1 MPDAQI
7 AASSKLLALH
17 ALQRALNAAPS
28 AAAVSRLVSGFFKA
42 HLHRASATLHLTSSD
57 TLPPSTSSAR
67 LSIPLRPDLRLRLE
81 RDEPFTADEVALVEL
96 VASLLRQ
103 TPALAQPARSHR
115 ALSLFHELRQS
126 IAHAQDLD
134 ALLSLLETGLTDAF
148 PELSAQIFLAE
159 NGDQWRQHA
168 ARLSHLS
175 GPAGN
180 RRESDGQTQAARIE
194 ALRRGETLLLD
205 ETGRPVSVGEARRAA
220 LARAVI
226 PLHVEEAPVGLLH
239 LDAQGRSALSGQD
252 VLYLELIAATIAIA
266 LRTGRLVEEARQRT
280 TEMEMVHAMTESA
293 RNLKPLQPTL
303 AEIHAQIDQA
313 FDVHAFLVALYDV
326 DEGLLTFPY
335 AVEEDQPLVVDPV
348 SFRDQDSLFAWVVR
362 HNRPFITGDWHHDER
377 PVSGIDLIDAVPRSI
392 FCYPL
397 RIGDEVVG
405 AFSVQSHRPHVF
417 SDDDYRLLS
426 SIADQVAVIVRNA
439 RLYSTTQGLVDKIAR
454 EYLTAAS
461 LRQAIASMGTSLDRE
476 AILDFLL
483 VSLEEMVGYDLALV
497 TLIEDGDVVLTHRV
511 DSDGQAE
518 SIISSGDSD
527 GLPGGRFATEVIR
540 SKEAVLVD
548 DVRDDPR
555 WTDDLQSEAVR
566 SRLGVPMLA
575 GDSVTG
581 VLILENKQPAA
592 YGKREAW
599 LVSALVSHAS
609 LAVQNAGLH
618 EEVQGQ
624 LEELTTL
631 YEASNAISANLDQET
646 VLRTVVG
653 EMLRALDVDSCT
665 IFVWSEGQQR
675 LQTAAHQNQFISDPG
690 NGDSAAAVGLSNLS
704 DLEENPII
712 RRVIESRTV
721 GNLHRE
727 VDSGDV
733 QSLLDVAGL
742 DALLLVPLVRR
753 KQVLGLLALGQI
765 GTARPFNERDLR
777 LTRNLAGQVA
787 VALEHA
793 RLYSQV
799 RRRVE
804 ELSTFHQI
812 VLQLNM
818 PLELEVVLENITESA
833 LQLIGA
839 DNLHIYLYDAG
850 RDEFTFCSA
859 LWRDGRRT
867 PAVAA
872 PRSDGLTARV
882 VHGGEA
888 IIIDNAPEHALYQG
902 PEASDWGVCAIA
914 GFPLKHSNRVIGA
927 FTVTYLKPHT
937 FTPDELLLMNLLADQ
952 ASVAVEN
959 ARLFAEA
966 QQRLRSM
973 SALVDLAK
981 QVTGN
986 LKVELVMQTT
996 VQRLQGLLNA
1006 RASTIALLSEDGEEL
1021 IIEAAAGIKPEYHR
1035 VRMKLGEGV
1044 SGRAVKEQRMIYV
1057 RDTYQDPDFLFFD
1070 PVLRS
1075 LLVVPLVARNEVIGT
1090 LSVDSDQ
1097 PDAFAESDVQLMT
1110 VAGAQVS
1117 VAIAN
1122 ARLFE
1127 AVEERA
1133 AELAV
1138 AYRELKESDR
1148 LKDELV
1154 QNVSHELRTPLTFIR
1169 GYVDLV
1175 LDGEMGIVTAEQ
1187 QEALQVISDKTDEVT
1202 RLVQDIMALQRINE
1216 QNLVREPFSMMR
1228 LLYTAVD
1235 CHRMSAREQGL
1246 DLVFDSPSSEGIVVG
1261 DKGRI
1266 NQVLDNLIGNAI
1278 KFSPDGGTITLRMVE
1293 RRDDVLVVVADEG
1306 IGLPSDK
1313 AARIFDRFY
1322 QVDGSSR
1329 RRFGGAGIGLAIV
1342 KRIVDAHDGDIWV
1355 RSELNQGSSFYFTLP
1370 KEAEPLHEL
1379 QPPPDRASDSPTPSK
1394 PS

>member
-1 MPDAQI
+1 MPDVQLAT
-7 AASSKLLALH
+7 ASSKLRALH
-17 ALQRALNAAPS
+17 AFQEALDAAS
-28 AAAVSRLVSGFFKA
+28 SQAAVFRLVSDFVEL
-42 HLHRASATLHLTSSD
+42 HLQKASAYFHEPDVDHGS
-57 TLPPSTSSAR
+57 PSAPGVQIS
-67 LSIPLRPDLRLRLE
+67 LPLRPDLHLSLR
-81 RDEPFTADEVALVEL
+81 RGDPFTEDELALAEL

-103 TPALAQPARSHR
+103 APALSRPVRSHS
-115 ALSLFHELRQS
+115 ALTLFHELRQA
-126 IAHAQDLD
+126 IAHAHDLD
-134 ALLSLLETGLTDAF
+134 AILSLLESRLPDAF
-148 PELSAQIFLAE
+148 PELSADIFLAE
-159 NGDQWRQHA
+159 NEEEWEQRA
-168 ARLSHLS
+168 TRLGRLD
-175 GPAGN
+175 GPPAE
-180 RRESDGQTQAARIE
+180 RREEGENEQADCIE
-194 ALRRGETLLLD
+194 ALHRGETLLLD
-205 ETGRPVSVGEARRAA
+205 EAGRRVPVGEAPTSP
-220 LARAVI
+220 LTRAVI
-226 PLHVEEAPVGLLH
+226 PLRVEESPVGLLH
-239 LDAQGRSALSGQD
+239 ADGRGYNALSGQD
-252 VLYLELIAATIAIA
+252 VLSLELLAATIAIA
-266 LRTGRLVEEARQRT
+266 LRTERLVGEARQRT

-293 RNLKPLQPTL
+293 RNLKPLHPTL
-303 AEIHAQIDQA
+303 AEIHAQIEQA
-313 FDVHAFLVALYDV
+313 FDVRAFLVALYEV
-326 DEGLLTFPY
+326 EEELLTFPY
-335 AVEEDQPLVVDPV
+335 AVDEGEPLAVEPV
-348 SFRDQDSLFAWVVR
+348 SVHDQDSLFAWVVR
-362 HNRPFITGDWHHDER
+362 HNRPFITGDWHQDER
-377 PVSGIDLIDAVPRSI
+377 PMAGVELKDAVPHSV

-417 SDDDYRLLS
+417 TDDDYRLLT

-483 VSLEEMVGYDLALV
+483 VSLEDMVGYDSAIV
-497 TLIEDGDVVLTHRV
+497 TLIEDEDVVTFAHRV
-511 DSDGQAE
+511 DEDGEPATVVSGGDAE
-518 SIISSGDSD
+518 T
-527 GLPGGRFATEVIR
+527 LLGGRFVTRIIR
-540 SKEAVLVD
+540 SKEAILVD
-548 DVRDDPR
+548 DVRDDPQ
-555 WTDDLQSEAVR
+555 WADGIQDEGVG

-575 GDSVTG
+575 GDAVTG
-581 VLILENKQPAA
+581 VLILEDERPGA
-592 YGKREAW
+592 YGQREAW

-609 LAVQNAGLH
+609 LAVQNARLH
-618 EEVQGQ
+618 EEVQDQ
-624 LEELTTL
+624 LDELSTL
-631 YEASNAISANLDQET
+631 YEASNAINANLDEET
-646 VLRTVVG
+646 LLRTVVG
-653 EMLRALDVDSCT
+653 EMVRALDVDSCT
-665 IFVWSEGQQR
+665 IFVWSENQQA
-675 LQTAAHQNQFISDPG
+675 LQTAAHQHQLASDGEDDDPTT
-690 NGDSAAAVGLSNLS
+690 VGLGSLG
-704 DLEENPII
+704 DLEDNPVV
-712 RRVIESRTV
+712 RRVLDTQDV
-721 GNLHRE
+721 GHLHRDTVASDE
-727 VDSGDV
+727 VRA
-733 QSLLDVAGL
+733 LLDVAGL
-742 DALLLVPLVRR
+742 DILLLVPLVRR
-753 KQVLGLLALGQI
+753 EQTLGLLALGQA
-765 GTARPFNERDLR
+765 GTDRPFTERELR
-777 LTRNLAGQVA
+777 LTRNLAAQVA

-812 VLQLNM
+812 VLQLNT

-839 DNLHIYLYDAG
+839 NNLHIYLYDDDQ
-850 RDEFTFCSA
+850 DEFTFCSA

-888 IIIDNAPEHALYQG
+888 IIVDDAPEHALYQG
-902 PEASDWGVCAIA
+902 PESSNWGVCAIA
-914 GFPLKHSNRVIGA
+914 GFPLKHGDRVIGA
-927 FTVTYLKPHT
+927 FTVTYLEPHT

-973 SALVDLAK
+973 SALVDMAK

-986 LKVELVMQTT
+986 LKVEMVMQTT
-996 VQRLQGLLNA
+996 VQRLQKLLDA
-1006 RASTIALLSEDGEEL
+1006 RASTISLLSDDGEEL
-1021 IIEAAAGIKPEYHR
+1021 VVEAAAGIKPEYHR

-1057 RDTYQDPDFLFFD
+1057 RDTSDDPDFLFFD
-1070 PVLRS
+1070 PILRS

-1097 PDAFAESDVQLMT
+1097 PNAFTESDVQLMT
-1110 VAGAQVS
+1110 IAGAQVS

-1169 GYVDLV
+1169 GYIDLL

-1187 QEALQVISDKTDEVT
+1187 QQALQIISDKTDEVT

-1216 QNLVREPFSMMR
+1216 QNLVYEPFSMAR

-1235 CHRMSAREQGL
+1235 CHRMSANQHGL
-1246 DLVFDSPSSEGIVVG
+1246 DLVFDPPPSDGIVVG

-1342 KRIVDAHDGDIWV
+1342 KRIMDAHHGDIWV
-1355 RSELNQGSSFYFTLP
+1355 RSELNRGSSFYFTLP
-1370 KEAEPLHEL
+1370 KEQGQETIRSM
-1379 QPPPDRASDSPTPSK
+1379 Q
-1394 PS
+1394 

>member
-1 MPDAQI
+1 MPDAQVATTSSEI
-7 AASSKLLALH
+7 VALRTFQEALDAAQS
-17 ALQRALNAAPS
+17 P
-28 AAAVSRLVSGFFKA
+28 AAVSRLVSDFVA
-42 HLHRASATLHLTSSD
+42 SHLHNASARLD
-57 TLPPSTSSAR
+57 AAGADDRPPSGSGAQ
-67 LSIPLRPDLRLRLE
+67 LSIPLRPGFHLRLH
-81 RDEPFTADEVALVEL
+81 RDDPFTDGEAALAEL
-96 VASLLRQ
+96 LASLLRQ
-103 TPALAQPARSHR
+103 APALSRPDRSHR
-115 ALSLFHELRQS
+115 ALALFHELRQS
-126 IAHAQDLD
+126 IDSGHDLD
-134 ALLSLLETGLTDAF
+134 ALLSLLASRLSKAF
-148 PELSAQIFLAE
+148 PELSAHIFLAE
-159 NGDQWRQHA
+159 SEEQWQKRA
-168 ARLSHLS
+168 ADLSRLEA
-175 GPAGN
+175 PAGK
-180 RRESDGQTQAARIE
+180 RHDGDEQEQGSRVE
-194 ALRRGETLLLD
+194 DLRRGETLLLD
-205 ETGRPVSVGEARRAA
+205 EAGRRASVGEVPPPV

-226 PLHVEEAPVGLLH
+226 PLGVKESPVGLLH
-239 LDAQGRSALSGQD
+239 VDRRGDGVLSGRD
-252 VLYLELIAATIAIA
+252 VLYLELLASTMAIA
-266 LRTGRLVEEARQRT
+266 LRTERLIGEARQRT

-293 RNLKPLQPTL
+293 RNLKPLRPTL
-303 AEIHAQIDQA
+303 AEIHAEIEQA
-313 FDVHAFLVALYDV
+313 FDVRAFLVALYDA
-326 DEGLLTFPY
+326 EEKLLTFPY
-335 AVEEDQPLVVDPV
+335 AVDEGEPLAIEPV
-348 SFRDQDSLFAWVVR
+348 SIHDQDSLFAWVVR
-362 HNRPFITGDWHHDER
+362 HNSPFVTGDWHDGER
-377 PVSGIDLIDAVPRSI
+377 PTAGIELNDAVPHSV

-417 SDDDYRLLS
+417 GDDDYRLLT

-483 VSLEEMVGYDLALV
+483 VSLEDMVGYDGAV
-497 TLIEDGDVVLTHRV
+497 VALIEDEDVLTFAHHV
-511 DSDGQAE
+511 DDEGQAA
-518 SIISSGDSD
+518 SAIAAGDGE
-527 GLPGGRFATEVIR
+527 GLLGGHFASEVMR
-540 SKEAVLVD
+540 SKEAVIVD
-548 DVRDDPR
+548 DLRDDAR
-555 WTDDLQSEAVR
+555 WSEDEFNGGVR
-566 SRLGVPMLA
+566 SCLGVPMLA
-575 GDSVTG
+575 GDAVTG
-581 VLILENKQPAA
+581 VLILEDERAGA
-592 YGKREAW
+592 YGQREAW

-609 LAVQNAGLH
+609 LAVQNARLH

-624 LEELTTL
+624 LDELSTL
-631 YEASNAISANLDQET
+631 YEASNAITANLDQET

-653 EMLRALDVDSCT
+653 EMVRALDVDSCT
-665 IFVWSEGQQR
+665 IFVWSEGQQT
-675 LQTAAHQNQFISDPG
+675 LHTAVHQHQMMSVAEDDDP
-690 NGDSAAAVGLSNLS
+690 AAAVGLSGLG
-704 DLEENPII
+704 DLEDNPVI
-712 RRVIESRTV
+712 RRVIDTRTV
-721 GNLHRE
+721 GHFHRDA
-727 VDSGDV
+727 VDSDAARA
-733 QSLLDVAGL
+733 LLDVAGL
-742 DALLLVPLVRR
+742 DVLLLVPLARR
-753 KQVLGLLALGQI
+753 EQTLGLLALGQM
-765 GTARPFNERDLR
+765 GTDRPFTERELR
-777 LTRNLAGQVA
+777 LTRNLAGQGA

-793 RLYSQV
+793 RLYAQV

-804 ELSTFHQI
+804 ELSAFHQI

-839 DNLHIYLYDAG
+839 SNLHIYLYDADQ
-850 RDEFTFCSA
+850 DEFTFCSA

-882 VHGGEA
+882 VRGGEA
-888 IIIDNAPEHALYQG
+888 IIIDEAPEHSLYQG

-914 GFPLKHSNRVIGA
+914 GFPLKHGDRVIGA
-927 FTVTYLKPHT
+927 FTVTYLEPHT

-973 SALVDLAK
+973 SALVDMAK

-996 VQRLQGLLNA
+996 VQRLQKLLDA
-1006 RASTIALLSEDGEEL
+1006 RASTISLLSEEGEEL
-1021 IIEAAAGIKPEYHR
+1021 VVEAAAGIKPEYHR

-1057 RDTYQDPDFLFFD
+1057 RDTEDDPDFLFFD
-1070 PVLRS
+1070 PILRS

-1090 LSVDSDQ
+1090 LAVDSDQ
-1097 PDAFAESDVQLMT
+1097 PNAFTESDVQLMT
-1110 VAGAQVS
+1110 IAGAQVS

-1169 GYVDLV
+1169 GYVDLL

-1187 QEALQVISDKTDEVT
+1187 QQALQIISDKTDEVT

-1216 QNLVREPFSMMR
+1216 QNLAYEPFSMTR

-1235 CHRMSAREQGL
+1235 CHRMSAHQHGL
-1246 DLVFDSPSSEGIVVG
+1246 NLLYDPPASEGIVVG

-1278 KFSPDGGTITLRMVE
+1278 KFSPDGGTIALRMVE

-1306 IGLPSDK
+1306 IGLPADK

-1342 KRIVDAHDGDIWV
+1342 KRIIDAHHGDIWV
-1355 RSELNQGSSFYFTLP
+1355 RSELNRGSSFYFTLP
-1370 KEAEPLHEL
+1370 KEREPI
-1379 QPPPDRASDSPTPSK
+1379 RST
-1394 PS
+1394 

>member
-7 AASSKLLALH
+7 AASSKLIALH
-17 ALQRALNAAPS
+17 ALQEALGAASSPT
-28 AAAVSRLVSGFFKA
+28 AVSRLLSDFCKA
-42 HLHRASATLHLTSSD
+42 HLQDASANLRLTSSD
-57 TLPPSTSSAR
+57 TLPPSTSGAR

-81 RDEPFTADEVALVEL
+81 RDEPFAAEEVALVEL

-103 TPALAQPARSHR
+103 TPVLAQPARSHH

-126 IAHAQDLD
+126 IARAQDLD
-134 ALLSLLETGLTDAF
+134 ALLALLETGLADAF
-148 PELSAQIFLAE
+148 PRLEAEIFVAE
-159 NGDQWRQHA
+159 DGEQWQEEA
-168 ARLSHLS
+168 ARLCHLTASVHSSH
-175 GPAGN
+175 AN
-180 RRESDGQTQAARIE
+180 DGET
-194 ALRRGETLLLD
+194 LVGCLDTLLRGETLLLD
-205 ETGRPVSVGEARRAA
+205 EAGHPVPFGRAHATA

-226 PLHVEEAPVGLLH
+226 PLHVEETPVGLLH
-239 LDAQGRSALSGQD
+239 LDARDHSALSGQD
-252 VLYLELIAATIAIA
+252 VLYLELLAATIAIA

-293 RNLKPLQPTL
+293 RHLKPLQPTL
-303 AEIHAQIDQA
+303 AEIYAQIEQA
-313 FDVHAFLVALYDV
+313 FSVRAFIVALYDAG
-326 DEGLLTFPY
+326 DGLLTFPY
-335 AVEEDQPLVVDPV
+335 AVDEGQPLPVDPV
-348 SFRDQDSLFAWVVR
+348 SIHDQNSLFAWVVR

-377 PVSGIDLIDAVPRSI
+377 PLPGIDLKDAAPRSI

-405 AFSVQSHRPHVF
+405 AFSVQSDRPQVF

-461 LRQAIASMGTSLDRE
+461 LRQAIASMGASLDRE
-476 AILDFLL
+476 AIVDFLL
-483 VSLEEMVGYDLALV
+483 VSLEDMVGYDVAIIA
-497 TLIEDGDVVLTHRV
+497 LIEDEDVVLAYRV
-511 DSDGQAE
+511 DSHGHIETIVPTADN
-518 SIISSGDSD
+518 
-527 GLPGGRFATEVIR
+527 LPGGRFAAEVIR
-540 SKEAVLVD
+540 SKETIVVD
-548 DVRDDPR
+548 DVREDPR
-555 WTDDLQSEAVR
+555 WADDLQSEAVR
-566 SRLGVPMLA
+566 ARLGVPMLA
-575 GDSVTG
+575 GDTVTG
-581 VLILENKQPAA
+581 ILILENEAPAV

-624 LEELTTL
+624 LDELTTL

-653 EMLRALDVDSCT
+653 EMFHALDVDSCT
-665 IFVWSEGQQR
+665 ILVWSDGQKT
-675 LQTAAHQNQFISDPG
+675 LQTAAHQNQFMSDSGEDDPA
-690 NGDSAAAVGLSNLS
+690 DPVGLSSLNN
-704 DLEENPII
+704 LEETPII
-712 RRVIESRTV
+712 RRVIETRTV
-721 GNLHRE
+721 RNLHR
-727 VDSGDV
+727 DAASGDV
-733 QSLLDVAGL
+733 QALLDVAGL

-765 GTARPFNERDLR
+765 GAARPFTERDLR

-850 RDEFTFCSA
+850 RDDFTFCSA

-888 IIIDNAPEHALYQG
+888 IIIDDAPEHELYQG
-902 PEASDWGVCAIA
+902 PEASDWGVHAIA

-927 FTVTYLKPHT
+927 FTVTYLEPHT

-996 VQRLQGLLNA
+996 VQRLQKLLDA
-1006 RASTIALLSEDGEEL
+1006 RASTIALLSEDEEEL
-1021 IIEAAAGIKPEYHR
+1021 IVEAAAGIKPEYHR

-1057 RDTYQDPDFLFFD
+1057 RDTHQDPDFLFFD

-1097 PDAFAESDVQLMT
+1097 ANAFAESDVQLMT
-1110 VAGAQVS
+1110 IAGAQVS

-1138 AYRELKESDR
+1138 AYRELQESDR

-1169 GYVDLV
+1169 GYIDLL

-1187 QEALQVISDKTDEVT
+1187 QQALQIISDKTDEVT

-1216 QNLVREPFSMMR
+1216 ENLVREPFSMMR

-1235 CHRMSAREQGL
+1235 CHRMSANQQGL
-1246 DLVFDSPSSEGIVVG
+1246 DLVFDPPPSEGMVVG

-1278 KFSPDGGTITLRMVE
+1278 KFSPDGGAITLRMVE

-1306 IGLPSDK
+1306 IGLPSEK

-1342 KRIVDAHDGDIWV
+1342 KRIIDAHHGDIWV

-1370 KEAEPLHEL
+1370 REPE
-1379 QPPPDRASDSPTPSK
+1379 SPHF
-1394 PS
+1394 